1 MSIMYELKIAKPST
15 NQPSESSTFRP
26 SPSFVRVAII
36 TNDPSE
42 SQKPPYV
49 ANAVAP
55 NTFLF
60 RNSHMPARS
69 CANPP

>member
-1 MSIMYELKIAKPST
+1 LKIVKPSR
-15 NQPSESSTFRP
+15 NQPSESSTFKP
-26 SPSFVRVAII
+26 VPSFVRLAMI

-49 ANAVAP
+49 AKAVAP
-55 NTFLF
+55 KTFLF

-69 CANPP
+69 CAIPP